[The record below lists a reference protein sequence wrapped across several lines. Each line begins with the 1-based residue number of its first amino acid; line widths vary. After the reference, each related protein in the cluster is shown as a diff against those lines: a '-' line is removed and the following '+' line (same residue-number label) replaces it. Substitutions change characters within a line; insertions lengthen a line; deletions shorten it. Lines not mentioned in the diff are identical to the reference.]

1 MGYVSPDYRL
11 ILNREEHTVSIVASL
26 IGPVTGLL
34 DKFVEDKDQK
44 AQLAHE
50 ISTLSDKHAQE
61 LALAQVAL
69 NTAEAKG
76 NWFQSGWRPATGW
89 ICVLALAV
97 NYLVSPLA
105 AGFGLVIPQAD
116 GGTLMPILMGMLGL
130 GGMRSYEKT
139 KNIEGK

>member
-11 ILNREEHTVSIVASL
+11 VLNRERYCMSIVTSL

-34 DKFVEDKDQK
+34 DKFIEDKDQK
-44 AQLAHE
+44 AKLAHE

-61 LALAQVAL
+61 LALAQVKL

-76 NWFQSGWRPATGW
+76 NWFQASWRPATGW
-89 ICVLALAV
+89 VCVLALGV
-97 NYLVSPLA
+97 NYLISPIA
-105 AGFGLVIPQAD
+105 AGFGIVIPQAD
-116 GGTLMPILMGMLGL
+116 GGTLMPILGGLLGL
-130 GGMRSYEKT
+130 GGMRSFEKT

>member
-1 MGYVSPDYRL
+1 MGYVSPDHRL
-11 ILNREEHTVSIVASL
+11 VPDREEHTVSIVASL

-61 LALAQVAL
+61 IALAQVAL

-76 NWFQSGWRPATGW
+76 NWFQSSWRPATGW
-89 ICVLALAV
+89 VCVLALGV
-97 NYLVSPLA
+97 NYLISPIA
-105 AGFGLVIPQAD
+105 AGFGVVIPQAD
-116 GGTLMPILMGMLGL
+116 GGTLMPILGGLLGL
-130 GGMRSYEKT
+130 GGMRSFEKT